1 MEKRSS
7 IEASAGPRRAW
18 AVIAAPRSE
27 NGHDGE
33 IVAQVL
39 ECLTMGAVVFERAT
53 TAVYAA
59 NSAFR
64 AFLASEYRA
73 LLVGGV
79 RLCDVLPLDDEP
91 TLLAIIDDVS
101 ISGGAIRRSGIR
113 FARISAPDA
122 AWDLDLAPIPATG
135 DGDAMLLLSVTRAA
149 ATAPS
154 GPSERERQL
163 EDKVEEMQLL
173 NDVLIGSVQQK
184 HHFLTAMSHRLR
196 TPLTTVVGFGE
207 MLAAGE
213 VADPADRQMVYGDIV
228 SAGQQMLG
236 LIDDMIELARLDA
249 GNLRLRR
256 ENVSVAAMLDEAR
269 VSLDT
274 LAASRRQH
282 VIVHVPDSDLAVY
295 VDERWTVQ
303 IILKLGMNGLRFS
316 PTGGVVTL
324 RARDDNATHIAL
336 DVVDSGV
343 GIRSEEQANIFQA
356 FAAEAGAENQSGG
369 TGLELALAKRLVE
382 LQGGTITF
390 ESTRGVGTTFTVT
403 LPKAAPVTDNPG
415 A

>member
-1 MEKRSS
+1 
-7 IEASAGPRRAW
+7 
-18 AVIAAPRSE
+18 
-27 NGHDGE
+27 
-33 IVAQVL
+33 VL
-39 ECLTMGAVVFERAT
+39 ECLTIGAVVFARAT
-53 TAVYAA
+53 TAVSAA

-64 AFLASEYRA
+64 AFLAPEYRA
-73 LLVGGV
+73 LLIGGA
-79 RLCDVLPLDDEP
+79 RLSDVLPLADEP
-91 TLLAIIDDVS
+91 ELLAMLDEVAATGS
-101 ISGGAIRRSGIR
+101 AAHRTGGH
-113 FARISAPDA
+113 FARMAAPDV
-122 AWDLDLAPIPATG
+122 AWDLDLAPIAATG
-135 DGDAMLLLSVTRAA
+135 DRDAMLMLSVTRAA
-149 ATAPS
+149 ATAP
-154 GPSERERQL
+154 GGLSERERQL

-213 VADPADRQMVYGDIV
+213 VADPADQQMVYGDIV

-236 LIDDMIELARLDA
+236 LIDDMLELARLDA

-256 ENVSVAAMLDEAR
+256 ESVSVAALLDEAR
-269 VSLDT
+269 ESLDT

-282 VIVHVPDSDLAVY
+282 VVVHLPESDLAVF

-303 IILKLGMNGLRFS
+303 VILKLGMNGLRFS

-324 RARDDNATHIAL
+324 WARDFSATHIAL
-336 DVVDSGV
+336 DVADSGV
-343 GIRSEEQANIFQA
+343 GIRSEEQATIFQA
-356 FAAEAGAENQSGG
+356 FAAGANAESQSGG

-403 LPKAAPVTDNPG
+403 LPKASPAADNLG